1 MTGGRVHP
9 FLRHPGLPHGDM
21 VILGRPALARE
32 LIATTTVPSMSRR
45 GVLLFAALG
54 IIWGIPYLLIK
65 VAVEWMDPAFVV
77 FARVALGAAVL
88 VPIVLA
94 RRQWVL
100 LRGHWPWVIVF
111 ALVELTF
118 TLLALSWAEERI
130 SSSLAALLIASVPI
144 VGTILANRFG
154 LDAHITPRRMLGLGV
169 GFLGVALL
177 VGLDISASTALAIAA
192 LAITVLGYA
201 LGPIVIEKR
210 LSGVPTLPVVAA
222 ALGINT
228 VIYLPF
234 GILQW
239 PTTPVPASAWLAV
252 VVLGL
257 VCTAAAFVLL
267 FMLIGEVGAPRAQ
280 VITYINPAVAVVL
293 GVVVLSEPVTIGIA
307 IGFPLVLLGSWLGTR
322 SGPALEAEP
331 HP

>member
-1 MTGGRVHP
+1 
-9 FLRHPGLPHGDM
+9 
-21 VILGRPALARE
+21 
-32 LIATTTVPSMSRR
+32 MSRR
-45 GVLLFAALG
+45 GVLLFLALG
-54 IIWGIPYLLIK
+54 VIWGIPYLLIK

-77 FARVALGAAVL
+77 FARVALGAVVL
-88 VPIVLA
+88 IPIVLV
-94 RRQWVL
+94 RRQLPL
-100 LRGHWPWVIVF
+100 LRGHWPWVVVF

-118 TLLALSWAEERI
+118 TLLALSWAEQRI

-154 LDAHITPRRMLGLGV
+154 LDAHITPRRMLGLGI
-169 GFLGVALL
+169 GFIGVALL

-192 LAITVLGYA
+192 VGITVLGYA

-210 LSGVPTLPVVAA
+210 LSDVPNLPVIAVALA
-222 ALGINT
+222 INT

-234 GILQW
+234 GITQW
-239 PTTPVPASAWLAV
+239 PTETVPASAWLSV
-252 VVLGL
+252 IVLGL
-257 VCTAAAFVLL
+257 LCTAVAFVLL
-267 FMLIGEVGAPRAQ
+267 FALISEVGAPRAQ

-293 GVVVLSEPVTIGIA
+293 GVLVLSEPVTLGIA

-322 SGPALEAEP
+322 GGAAVEAEP

>member
-1 MTGGRVHP
+1 MVGRGRRSSGGIGR
-9 FLRHPGLPHGDM
+9 LAC
-21 VILGRPALARE
+21 VI
-32 LIATTTVPSMSRR
+32 MSRR
-45 GVLLFAALG
+45 GLVLFVTLG
-54 IIWGIPYLLIK
+54 IIWGTPYLLIK
-65 VAVEWMDPAFVV
+65 VAVEYVDPGFVV

-94 RRQWVL
+94 RRQFGL
-100 LRGHWPWVIVF
+100 LRGHWRWVVVF

-118 TLLALSWAEERI
+118 TLLALSWAEQRI

-154 LDAHITPRRMLGLGV
+154 LDAHITRRRMVGLGV

-177 VGLDISASTALAIAA
+177 VGLDVSGSTALAVAA

-210 LSGVPTLPVVAA
+210 LSDVPNLPVIAA
-222 ALGINT
+222 ALAINT
-228 VIYLPF
+228 IIYLPF
-234 GILQW
+234 GVLGW
-239 PTTPVPASAWLAV
+239 PSEPVPTSAWVSLI
-252 VVLGL
+252 VLGL
-257 VCTAAAFVLL
+257 LCTAVAFVML
-267 FMLIGEVGAPRAQ
+267 FALITEVGAPRAQ

-293 GVVVLSEPVTIGIA
+293 GVLVLKEPLTLGIA
-307 IGFPLVLLGSWLGTR
+307 IGFPLVLIGSWLGTR
-322 SGPALEAEP
+322 SGPPVEAEP